1 MGFILF
7 SQELPPIVKYPSTVY
22 GAGNQSWMI
31 SQDEQNRMYFANN
44 DGLLEYNGTN
54 WELYPTP
61 NETIMRSVKVIDN
74 KVYTGC
80 YMNFGYWTRQTNGKL
95 KYTSLSDTIRNKILD
110 DEQFWNILKYDQ
122 WILFQSLNRIYIY
135 DTKTKTF
142 KIISPKNGVI
152 KSFSTKNSIYYQTI
166 NEGLFEI
173 EGGKGKLISDNPLL
187 KKYTIVNVFTID
199 DGLLIQTQLDGFYKL
214 TGTVLTPFAT
224 EVDTQIKAS
233 FVYSSQRLQDG
244 SYALGTVS
252 NGIFILSNTGKLNYH
267 ISQSKGLSN
276 NTALSLFEDKDQNV
290 WVGLDNGINCIN
302 LQTPVHSFT
311 DDTGVLGTVYA
322 SISHNGMLYVG
333 TNQGLFC
340 KKYQS
345 KDNFQFINGTKGQVW
360 SLFAYDNT
368 LFCGHDSGTFIIENT
383 SAKNIFK
390 GSGTWKFELSPNNK
404 NILLQ
409 GNYYGISV
417 LEKVNNQ
424 WKFRNKIEGFNYSSR
439 YFEITSNL
447 EVYVSHE
454 YKGIFRFKLDNSLSK
469 IKEFHT
475 YSSPKKGKNA
485 SLTKFNNAIY
495 YAYKNGIFKLN
506 PTTKQFEKDKLLS
519 SIFEKDEY
527 TSGKLI
533 VDQSNKIWLF
543 SKNFIHYFSASKLSN
558 QLKQNVIPIPSSLT
572 NSMLGFEN
580 ITQISKSTYL
590 IGTTDG
596 YYTLNIDD
604 LSFKNYAVS
613 ISGIFINKQNQILK
627 NVVLNDEG
635 SFKSNE
641 NNITLN
647 YTVPEYNKY
656 INSEYQYLLEGFQN
670 EWSEWSTKSSV
681 NFKNLSPGKYTF
693 KVRAKYANTLLQNTA
708 TYTFV
713 VLKPWYLTNLA
724 CFIYLLLLV
733 VLGYFINKAYRNFY
747 QKQKEK
753 LIEENNLLLEIK
765 ELENEQQLMKLRNEQ
780 LSQDVDNKNRELAV
794 STMSLNSKNE
804 LLAFIK
810 EDLKKTSPDDNKNIK
825 SVIRTINDNITEED
839 SWKVFKEAFDN
850 ADKDFLKR
858 IKQLHPLLTPNDL
871 RLCAYLRLN
880 LSSKEIAPLFNISVR
895 SVEIKR
901 YRLRKK
907 MDLQHEIGLVE
918 YILAV

>member
-1 MGFILF
+1 
-7 SQELPPIVKYPSTVY
+7 
-22 GAGNQSWMI
+22 
-31 SQDEQNRMYFANN
+31 
-44 DGLLEYNGTN
+44 
-54 WELYPTP
+54 
-61 NETIMRSVKVIDN
+61 
-74 KVYTGC
+74 
-80 YMNFGYWTRQTNGKL
+80 
-95 KYTSLSDTIRNKILD
+95 
-110 DEQFWNILKYDQ
+110 
-122 WILFQSLNRIYIY
+122 
-135 DTKTKTF
+135 
-142 KIISPKNGVI
+142 
-152 KSFSTKNSIYYQTI
+152 
-166 NEGLFEI
+166 
-173 EGGKGKLISDNPLL
+173 
-187 KKYTIVNVFTID
+187 
-199 DGLLIQTQLDGFYKL
+199 
-214 TGTVLTPFAT
+214 
-224 EVDTQIKAS
+224 
-233 FVYSSQRLQDG
+233 
-244 SYALGTVS
+244 
-252 NGIFILSNTGKLNYH
+252 
-267 ISQSKGLSN
+267 
-276 NTALSLFEDKDQNV
+276 
-290 WVGLDNGINCIN
+290 
-302 LQTPVHSFT
+302 
-311 DDTGVLGTVYA
+311 
-322 SISHNGMLYVG
+322 
-333 TNQGLFC
+333 
-340 KKYQS
+340 
-345 KDNFQFINGTKGQVW
+345 
-360 SLFAYDNT
+360 
-368 LFCGHDSGTFIIENT
+368 
-383 SAKNIFK
+383 
-390 GSGTWKFELSPNNK
+390 
-404 NILLQ
+404 
-409 GNYYGISV
+409 
-417 LEKVNNQ
+417 
-424 WKFRNKIEGFNYSSR
+424 
-439 YFEITSNL
+439 
-447 EVYVSHE
+447 
-454 YKGIFRFKLDNSLSK
+454 
-469 IKEFHT
+469 
-475 YSSPKKGKNA
+475 
-485 SLTKFNNAIY
+485 
-495 YAYKNGIFKLN
+495 
-506 PTTKQFEKDKLLS
+506 
-519 SIFEKDEY
+519 
-527 TSGKLI
+527 
-533 VDQSNKIWLF
+533 
-543 SKNFIHYFSASKLSN
+543 
-558 QLKQNVIPIPSSLT
+558 
-572 NSMLGFEN
+572 MLGFEN

-681 NFKNLSPGKYTF
+681 NFKNLSPGEYTF

-733 VLGYFINKAYRNFY
+733 VIGYFINKAYRNFY

-810 EDLKKTSPDDNKNIK
+810 EDLKKTSQDDNKNIK